1 MQSFS
6 SISTAAFSSLS
17 VDALRH
23 QRPTKELWREGGG
36 WGECLCLCSW
46 DNLCLCANVHLCA
59 WVCVCMWVNV
69 CVFECDYMLVCE
81 RVSECMC
88 VCMWVCVCVCVC
100 ERVSEFVCLY
110 LPEEQCW
117 GLLPPCLLLQEQL
130 DAEGLQS
137 EQTLQGGVDI
147 AGLSEVRQ
155 PEREENKPESQ
166 TQTAKSYSS
175 KHHACT

>member
-17 VDALRH
+17 VDFLRH
-23 QRPTKELWREGGG
+23 QRPTKELWRERGDEG
-36 WGECLCLCSW
+36 S
-46 DNLCLCANVHLCA
+46 VY
-59 WVCVCMWVNV
+59 VCVHGIIYVCVQMCICVHGCVFICECV
-69 CVFECDYMLVCE
+69 CVFVCDYMLVCE
-81 RVSECMC
+81 
-88 VCMWVCVCVCVC
+88 CVCVCVC
-100 ERVSEFVCLY
+100 ERVYVSVSVSVCVCVY

>member
-46 DNLCLCANVHLCA
+46 DHLCLCANVHLCA
-59 WVCVCMWVNV
+59 WVCVYMWVCVCVCMWLYVSLCV
-69 CVFECDYMLVCE
+69 CVCVCMWACVCE
-81 RVSECMC
+81 RVSEC
-88 VCMWVCVCVCVC
+88 VCV
-100 ERVSEFVCLY
+100 Y